1 MIILLYCIIEKVTVD
16 FDENIGLFTEN
27 TQISTRCFE
36 DIHIIALKFI
46 FDRIIF

>member
-16 FDENIGLFTEN
+16 FDENIGHFTEN
-27 TQISTRCFE
+27 KQLSTRCLG

-46 FDRIIF
+46 FGRIIF